1 MNTLNYLSARLQRR
15 RCPDAGATLQPEID
29 EFARLADLVELQRSE
44 NQRLRDQAQ
53 KDESELVNLKTRFAD
68 LQKSFREA
76 SNRIESMTAEAKN
89 SEQAHLR
96 QLQQFYGQ
104 TDHVKSL
111 DTALAKQ
118 RNKNKALQN
127 QIKALEGAA
136 TLRNGLVAE
145 AVQMR
150 ALLADAHFETER
162 LRYAARGRLEWEME
176 ERDEEDPEPELKAP
190 RLRSTP
196 EAPYVVLLWAPSI
209 FRQGGKHHRPGT
221 FAANEIYQ
229 TISDDIAKNHPEIGA
244 VYKIVVRVFFNAR
257 ASQTRQ
263 GTYSQFTYNP
273 VEFRRQF
280 VETFFLF
287 DYIDAGQGKERVD
300 YKIRENFNLCVTDP
314 RCRHIFLAVCKDNSF
329 ARMLEGYQ
337 HDAARQ
343 KLTLV
348 APGYVQWELWDMHFR
363 TVVWANVFR
372 TQLMPKDSLEKRRR
386 QVLQS
391 SREASEALQWDTG
404 LGHTGTVNKMLASN
418 IIYMLDEQWQDKL
431 ENRAREY
438 SERSRGVFA
447 HEICSKLPV
456 FAGSVVEEV
465 D

>member
-1 MNTLNYLSARLQRR
+1 
-15 RCPDAGATLQPEID
+15 
-29 EFARLADLVELQRSE
+29 
-44 NQRLRDQAQ
+44 
-53 KDESELVNLKTRFAD
+53 
-68 LQKSFREA
+68 
-76 SNRIESMTAEAKN
+76 
-89 SEQAHLR
+89 
-96 QLQQFYGQ
+96 
-104 TDHVKSL
+104 
-111 DTALAKQ
+111 
-118 RNKNKALQN
+118 
-127 QIKALEGAA
+127 
-136 TLRNGLVAE
+136 
-145 AVQMR
+145 MR
-150 ALLADAHFETER
+150 ASLADAHFEIER
-162 LRYAARGRLEWEME
+162 LRYAARGLRE
-176 ERDEEDPEPELKAP
+176 EEAETEDSEPELEGP

-196 EAPYVVLLWAPSI
+196 EAPYVVLLVDGDAYQASMKSSLATTSTNSRSGLQAYFDKVVKIIDQAYLQVHNHLQHFIWGDSDRI
-209 FRQGGKHHRPGT
+209 
-221 FAANEIYQ
+221 ANEIYQ
-229 TISDDIAKNHPEIGA
+229 TISDDIAKNHPEIGS

-300 YKIRENFNLCVTDP
+300 YKIRENFNMCVTDP

-337 HDAARQ
+337 HDATRQ

-363 TVVWANVFR
+363 TTVWANVFR
-372 TQLMPKDSLEKRRR
+372 TQQMPKDSLEKRRR

-391 SREASEALQWDTG
+391 GREASAMLQWDNG
-404 LGHTGTVNKMLASN
+404 IGHVGTVNKMIASN

-456 FAGSVVEEV
+456 FAGGVVEEV